1 MGEAP
6 LPIRFDGQ
14 GDQARIATL
23 VLEQA
28 DRPVVVID
36 KSLVARLDQAI
47 DALPGD
53 LDGLILASGSKK
65 VFVAG
70 ADLAE
75 IDRADDQ
82 ELREYLEDAAR
93 VFRRLTKLPCWT
105 AAAINGAALGGGL
118 ELAMHCDGLIG
129 APQEGDKPYLVGLP
143 EAGLS
148 ICPGWGGT
156 NLLPAR
162 IESCEGILRAASGK
176 PMTFDEAVK
185 EGLFDAACVLPDEL
199 HDAARFWIGERNA
212 KGRPE
217 RDGAPSRWNG
227 RSEIAE
233 GVRHGLKTCRRE
245 LPKTQAAQAVVECVE
260 IGLEEG
266 WSEAIRGERSRLVK
280 LRHTPEA
287 KEAIARFF
295 AKSAKSARR

>member
-1 MGEAP
+1 MGEQP

-23 VLEQA
+23 VLEQGG
-28 DRPVVVID
+28 RPVVVID

-47 DALPGD
+47 DALPDD

-70 ADLAE
+70 ADLGE
-75 IDRADDQ
+75 IDRSDDN

-93 VFRRLTKLPCWT
+93 VFQRLSKLPCWT

-129 APQEGDKPYLVGLP
+129 APAEDDRPYMVGLP

-162 IESCEGILRAASGK
+162 IEPCDGILRAATGK
-176 PMTFDEAVK
+176 AMTFDESVK
-185 EGLFDAACVLPDEL
+185 AGLFDVACVMSEEL
-199 HDAARFWIGERNA
+199 HDAARFWIGEQNG

-217 RDGAPSRWNG
+217 RDGAPSRWIG
-227 RSEIAE
+227 RPSSIE
-233 GVRHGLKTCRRE
+233 GVRHGLKMCKGT
-245 LPKTQAAQAVVECVE
+245 LPKTQAAQAVAECVE
-260 IGLEEG
+260 IGLSEG
-266 WSEAIRGERSRLVK
+266 WSEAIRGERGRLIK

>member
-1 MGEAP
+1 MGEQP

-23 VLEQA
+23 VLEQG

-36 KSLVARLDQAI
+36 KGLVRRLDEAI
-47 DALPGD
+47 DRLPED
-53 LDGLILASGSKK
+53 LDGLVLASGSKK

-82 ELREYLEDAAR
+82 ELRDYLEDAAR

-129 APQEGDKPYLVGLP
+129 APMEGDRPYMVGLP

-185 EGLFDAACVLPDEL
+185 EGLFDVACVVPEEL
-199 HDAARFWIGERNA
+199 LDAARYWIAEKNA

-217 RDGAPSRWNG
+217 RDGAPSRWIG
-227 RSEIAE
+227 RSETAE
-233 GVRHGLKTCRRE
+233 GVRHGLKRCRGE
-245 LPKTQAAQAVVECVE
+245 LPGTKAAKAVVECVE
-260 IGLEEG
+260 IGLTEG
-266 WSEAIRGERSRLVK
+266 WSEAIRGERSRLIQ

-295 AKSAKSARR
+295 AKSARR